1 MESGSDMTE
10 WENDVDITSRSIYVG
25 RASSSQGGEEIG
37 PDALARLLQAL
48 VILERKSSS
57 PITIYLNTEGGC
69 LWNVMGMC
77 DIIAASSLSVTMV
90 GVGRVWSSGS
100 ILMQAADHRMMSP
113 NTTMLLHGG
122 DMSVSGHPLN
132 GKAWVEAERS
142 MTNIVASMYAERSQ
156 KDANYFK
163 RVMNRAQDTIYTAK
177 EALEL
182 GLIDEVG
189 YV

>member
-1 MESGSDMTE
+1 MTD

-25 RASSSQGGEEIG
+25 RASSSSSGEEIG

-48 VILERKSSS
+48 VVLERKSAA
-57 PITIYLNTEGGC
+57 PVIIYLNTEGGC

-77 DIIAASSLSVTMV
+77 DIISASSLSVTMV

-100 ILMQAADHRMMSP
+100 ILMQAADYRVMSQ

-122 DMSVSGHPLN
+122 ELSLSGHPLT
-132 GKAWVEAERS
+132 GKAWVDAERS
-142 MTNIVASMYAERSQ
+142 MTNTVASMYAERSS

-163 RVMNRAQDTIYTAK
+163 RVMNRAQDTIYTAQ

-182 GLIDEVG
+182 GLIDEIG